1 MTKKKALL
9 KGAELCS
16 VSCPGS
22 GDRLLPMFPY
32 SFSSQVCDQ
41 RKLLNTFVSR
51 FPHPYEGIM
60 MVHTSWITS
69 LWPPSFYH
77 MDVEMEATVQ
87 RAVELGVA

>member
-1 MTKKKALL
+1 
-9 KGAELCS
+9 
-16 VSCPGS
+16 
-22 GDRLLPMFPY
+22 
-32 SFSSQVCDQ
+32 
-41 RKLLNTFVSR
+41 
-51 FPHPYEGIM
+51 M